1 MSHTYSLGSTSS
13 IGHIAPLSP
22 ARSRPV
28 PARRSYRTIVLSL
41 MFVTSLIAMID
52 LYLFAS
58 SGFH

>member
-1 MSHTYSLGSTSS
+1 MSHTYSLGSAGS
-13 IGHIAPLSP
+13 IGHVAPLSP
-22 ARSRPV
+22 ARSRAVPV
-28 PARRSYRTIVLSL
+28 RRSYRTIVLSL